1 MQAWFVMVSFNSQCP
16 ELLNKRH
23 VLRVDMYR
31 RRKNFMICPWL
42 NTEHVG
48 ICSGTRVPHVPSI
61 ERMERYCFRNG
72 FVSCPIYLEQ
82 IGMPDGIQPVPVSDA
97 EIRPGTVPVCAGAT
111 GRKKGYAKGAPYQG
125 RRRRSRGSFLSGK
138 TGKKRRGMSRSAVLS
153 DLS

>member
-1 MQAWFVMVSFNSQCP
+1 
-16 ELLNKRH
+16 
-23 VLRVDMYR
+23 
-31 RRKNFMICPWL
+31 MICPWL

-111 GRKKGYAKGAPYQG
+111 GRKKGYANGAPYQG
-125 RRRRSRGSFLSGK
+125 RRRRSRGSFLSGLSAK
-138 TGKKRRGMSRSAVLS
+138 AGKERARPGMTASAVLS
-153 DLS
+153 DLP